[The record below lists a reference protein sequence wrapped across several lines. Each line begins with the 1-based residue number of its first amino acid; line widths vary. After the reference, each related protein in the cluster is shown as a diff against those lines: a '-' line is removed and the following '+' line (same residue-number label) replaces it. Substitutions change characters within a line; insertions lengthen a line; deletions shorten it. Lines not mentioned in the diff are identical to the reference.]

1 MGRLQYCFGYIRGV
15 VDMHNAINALLNS
28 PKDNTFCIPDNSPV
42 TQLAQ
47 IVAKC
52 GNDHSEE
59 LNGAAVLL
67 VNNAFRRAF
76 PCQ

>member
-1 MGRLQYCFGYIRGV
+1 
-15 VDMHNAINALLNS
+15 MHNAINALLNS

-47 IVAKC
+47 IVAKY

-67 VNNAFRRAF
+67 ETTHLDEHFLVGS
-76 PCQ
+76 